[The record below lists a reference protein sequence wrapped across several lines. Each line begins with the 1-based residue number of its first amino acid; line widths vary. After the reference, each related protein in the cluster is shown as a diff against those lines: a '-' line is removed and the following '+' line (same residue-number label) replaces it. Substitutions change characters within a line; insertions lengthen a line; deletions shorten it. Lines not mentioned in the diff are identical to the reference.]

1 MKIGLIYTSSLIY
14 LFLNMLDMQFGEVI
28 LDFSSISVNF
38 LLTEIV
44 KWLSDY
50 NVSFQIIAAQ
60 VL

>member
-1 MKIGLIYTSSLIY
+1 MKIGFIYTSSLIY